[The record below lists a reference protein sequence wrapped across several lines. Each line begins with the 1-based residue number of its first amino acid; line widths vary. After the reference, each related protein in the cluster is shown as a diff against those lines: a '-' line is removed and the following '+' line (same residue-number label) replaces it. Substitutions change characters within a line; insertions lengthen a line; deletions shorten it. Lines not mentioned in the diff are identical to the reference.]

1 MDFLSIP
8 LWVQIHGLP
17 IKYMSKEN
25 VEEIG
30 ALVGEVLEV
39 DFTSGGGVCMSKFIK
54 DEGWAKG
61 GGSSAEWFFSRQKHT
76 TEFVDSV

>member
-1 MDFLSIP
+1 
-8 LWVQIHGLP
+8 
-17 IKYMSKEN
+17 MSKEN

-54 DEGWAKG
+54 DEG
-61 GGSSAEWFFSRQKHT
+61 
-76 TEFVDSV
+76 